1 MNSSLNGRQ
10 LHRILREEFHLE
22 MEMEAENYVLAL
34 AAVGDTEEG
43 FRRLCEA
50 VEEIERRESLKY
62 REETEEKEPV
72 KNSRMK
78 QVMRISQAMDA
89 ECERYCLDE
98 CIGRISAEFAYLYP
112 PGIPLLVPGEQISGH
127 FVKNVRRYLE
137 QGFEVQGLS
146 DQTSETIC
154 VVTND
159 M

>member
-1 MNSSLNGRQ
+1 M
-10 LHRILREEFHLE
+10 
-22 MEMEAENYVLAL
+22 
-34 AAVGDTEEG
+34 
-43 FRRLCEA
+43 
-50 VEEIERRESLKY
+50 KY